1 MSRIVINS
9 SRKGNVLVGENDLK
23 KRLNELSKQVG
34 DVRSG
39 LRYKISASQQ
49 ISASL
54 NKVTEDIIRESAAV
68 QELQGGFSQIFNLYE
83 QAERENTDRLTA
95 GHAELVKADMSAGQ
109 SIPEVEGNDSLWS
122 KILELFLGEFGIPE
136 LLAGSNY
143 VGKIYK
149 LYQDLRNGASWKDF
163 GKWGV
168 DVYQFLS
175 GAAKTFN
182 NYKRIGNAVGTK
194 TAMSWWAKNAL
205 GLKPLGRV
213 SAAKDPFTRFKNN
226 LINKTSP
233 FNAQIKNV
241 VGNFTG
247 ANGIGTAVAS
257 WGAVAVDGVLN
268 WFSNKEEQANSGG
281 KMSDG
286 RVVAETITETA
297 VGTALTY
304 GSSIVA
310 GAAISALL
318 PVAAPGV
325 LVVAASGAVVAGV
338 NAGIKALTGKSATEW
353 VSDAILDTGEAIGK
367 AVGKAAKN
375 VKDTVCG
382 WFKKLSFA

>member
-1 MSRIVINS
+1 MSRIVVNI
-9 SRKGNVLVGENDLK
+9 SRKSNVLVGENALK
-23 KRLNELSKQVG
+23 KRLDDLAAQVD

-39 LRYKISASQQ
+39 LRYKISSSQQ
-49 ISASL
+49 ISAGL
-54 NKVTEDIIRESAAV
+54 KKVAEDIRGESVAV
-68 QELQGGFSQIFNLYE
+68 HNLQGGFSQIFNLYE
-83 QAERENTDRLTA
+83 QAERKNAEELRTGHSDLLKA
-95 GHAELVKADMSAGQ
+95 GASVAQDIQKQKDD
-109 SIPEVEGNDSLWS
+109 DSLWN
-122 KILELFLGEFGIPE
+122 KFLELFSGEYGISE

-149 LYQDLRNGASWKDF
+149 LYQDLRSGASWKDL

-194 TAMSWWAKNAL
+194 TAMTWWAKNAV

-213 SAAKDPFTRFKNN
+213 SSAKNPFTRFKNN

-286 RVVAETITETA
+286 RVLAETITETA
-297 VGTALTY
+297 VGTVLTY
-304 GSSIVA
+304 GSSIVV
-310 GAAISALL
+310 GAAVSALL
-318 PVAAPGV
+318 PVAMPGV
-325 LVVAASGAVVAGV
+325 VVVAASGALVAGV
-338 NAGIKALTGKSATEW
+338 NAGVKALTGKSATEW

-382 WFKKLSFA
+382 WFKKLSFV